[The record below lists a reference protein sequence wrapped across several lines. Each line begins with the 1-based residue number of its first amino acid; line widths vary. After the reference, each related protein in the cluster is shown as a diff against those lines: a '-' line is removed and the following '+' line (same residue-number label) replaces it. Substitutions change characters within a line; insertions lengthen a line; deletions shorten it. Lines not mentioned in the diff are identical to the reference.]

1 MDKAD
6 VHFQRVFVQR
16 DNTSGANRSSCQSH
30 TKFISFFRAV
40 DFQDMSETAA
50 TKPHFIFVDE
60 IVIE

>member
-6 VHFQRVFVQR
+6 VHFQRNIIER
-16 DNTSGANRSSCQSH
+16 GNPSGTDQSSCQSH
-30 TKFISFFRAV
+30 TKLITFYRTV

-50 TKPHFIFVDE
+50 IKPHFIFTDE